1 MPIQSIPYASG
12 GLSALRG
19 REKSLLSGS
28 LGETESKQ
36 NRNLRRRS
44 YERNARPLL
53 LGLRALWSER
63 EGREN
68 ALAPL
73 LVLSLSLTVVATL
86 GGGQHYLST

>member
-1 MPIQSIPYASG
+1 M
-12 GLSALRG
+12 RG
-19 REKSLLSGS
+19 REKSAAFRKFRGSG
-28 LGETESKQ
+28 EQTE
-36 NRNLRRRS
+36 RYLRRRS

-73 LVLSLSLTVVATL
+73 LVLYLFLTVVATL